1 MQDQRDLRARL
12 ESALA
17 EGQRL
22 REEARQLKA
31 LLAQHSI
38 PLPEGRAL
46 ESPSERCLPAPLDI
60 SQVGTLSDN
69 PAKVALFR
77 SLFRGREDVYA
88 ERWRMKDGAWA

>member
-1 MQDQRDLRARL
+1 MQDQRDLRAKL

-31 LLAQHSI
+31 LLIQHSI
-38 PLPEGRAL
+38 PLPEVRAPQ
-46 ESPSERCLPAPLDI
+46 SPSDRCLPAPSDI
-60 SQVGTLSDN
+60 YQIETLSDN

-77 SLFRGREDVYA
+77 SLFRGPGGRL
-88 ERWRMKDGAWA
+88 R

>member
-12 ESALA
+12 EIALA

-22 REEARQLKA
+22 QQEVRQLKA

-38 PLPEGRAL
+38 PLPELKAL
-46 ESPSERCLPAPLDI
+46 QSTSERYLPAPSDI

-77 SLFRGREDVYA
+77 SLFRGGRTST
-88 ERWRMKDGAWA
+88 RSDGA